1 MRWLQIIFA
10 VLVMIVGGN
19 NIMAIEEA
27 PYKVVKKN
35 NKFEIRDYDTYIIA
49 ETSVTGNLE
58 EAGNKAFGKL
68 FKYISGNN
76 KAREKVAMTSPVT
89 QKADGEKI
97 KMTAPVE
104 QQKAKDSWKVSFV
117 MPSSYTMKTIPKPD
131 DSNII
136 LKEIPAR
143 RIAAI
148 RYSGTWSEKRY
159 LQHKLKLENWIST
172 NNLTSAGDVIWA
184 RYNPPF
190 TPWFLRRNEV
200 LIPINSNDKQ
210 KTSDKSTKGEI

>member
-1 MRWLQIIFA
+1 MRWLRIIFA
-10 VLVMIVGGN
+10 LLIMIVGG

-27 PYKVVKKN
+27 PYTVVKKD
-35 NKFEIRDYDTYIIA
+35 NKFEIRDYDSYIIA
-49 ETSVTGNLE
+49 ETSVTGE
-58 EAGNKAFGKL
+58 IEDAGSKAFGKL

>member
-1 MRWLQIIFA
+1 MKWLRIIF
-10 VLVMIVGGN
+10 VLLVTIIGGE

-27 PYKVVKKN
+27 PYTVVKKDN
-35 NKFEIRDYDTYIIA
+35 IFEIRDYDSYIIA
-49 ETSVTGNLE
+49 ETSVEGNLE
-58 EAGNKAFGKL
+58 NAGNKAFGKL

-76 KAREKVAMTSPVT
+76 KAQEKVAMTSPVT

-104 QQKAKDSWKVSFV
+104 QQKAKDRWKVSFI
-117 MPSSYTMKTIPKPD
+117 MPSSYTMQTIPKPN
-131 DSNII
+131 DSNIV
-136 LKEIPAR
+136 LKKVPAR

-159 LQHKLKLENWIST
+159 IQHKSKLEEWIST
-172 NNLTSAGDVIWA
+172 NNLTRSGDEVIWA

-200 LIPINSNDKQ
+200 LITIKSNQEQ
-210 KTSDKSTKGEI
+210 KTSDK

>member
-10 VLVMIVGGN
+10 LLIMIVGGN

-27 PYKVVKKN
+27 PYTVVKKD
-35 NKFEIRDYDTYIIA
+35 NKFEIRDYDSYIIA
-49 ETSVTGNLE
+49 ETSVTGDIE
-58 EAGNKAFGKL
+58 DAGSKAFGRL

-76 KAREKVAMTSPVT
+76 KARAKVAMTSPVT

-117 MPSSYTMKTIPKPD
+117 MPSSYTMETIPKPD
-131 DSNII
+131 DSKII
-136 LKEIPAR
+136 LKEVPAR

-148 RYSGTWSEKRY
+148 RYSGTWSKQRY
-159 LQHKLKLENWIST
+159 LEHKLKLESWIST
-172 NNLTSAGDVIWA
+172 NNLTTEGDVIWA
-184 RYNPPF
+184 KYNPPF

-200 LIPINSNDKQ
+200 LIPIDSDDKQ
-210 KTSDKSTKGEI
+210 KTLDKSTK

>member
-1 MRWLQIIFA
+1 MRWLRIILA

-27 PYKVVKKN
+27 PYKVVKKD
-35 NKFEIRDYDTYIIA
+35 NKFEIRDYDSYIIA
-49 ETSVTGNLE
+49 ETSVTGKIE
-58 EAGNKAFGKL
+58 DAGSKAFGRL

-76 KAREKVAMTSPVT
+76 KTREKVAMTSPVT

-117 MPSSYTMKTIPKPD
+117 MPSSYTMETIPKPD

-136 LKEIPAR
+136 LKEVPAR

-148 RYSGTWSEKRY
+148 RYSGTWSKQRY
-159 LQHKLKLENWIST
+159 LEHKLKLENWIST

-184 RYNPPF
+184 KYNPPF
-190 TPWFLRRNEV
+190 TPWFLRRNEI
-200 LIPINSNDKQ
+200 LIPINSNEKQ
-210 KTSDKSTKGEI
+210 KTLDKSTK

>member
-1 MRWLQIIFA
+1 MKWLRIIFV
-10 VLVMIVGGN
+10 VLVMVIGGN

-27 PYKVVKKN
+27 PYTVVKKE
-35 NKFEIRDYDTYIIA
+35 NKFEIRDYDSYIIA
-49 ETSVTGNLE
+49 ETSVTGDIE
-58 EAGNKAFGKL
+58 DAGSKAFGRL

-89 QKADGEKI
+89 QKANGEKI

-117 MPSSYTMKTIPKPD
+117 MPSSYTMETIPKPD
-131 DSNII
+131 DSKII

-148 RYSGTWSEKRY
+148 RYSGSWSKQRY
-159 LQHKLKLENWIST
+159 LQHKVKLENWMST
-172 NNLTSAGDVIWA
+172 NNLTCAGDIIWA
-184 RYNPPF
+184 KYNPPF

-200 LIPINSNDKQ
+200 LIPINSNKKQNNGDK
-210 KTSDKSTKGEI
+210 

>member
-1 MRWLQIIFA
+1 MRWLRIMS
-10 VLVMIVGGN
+10 VLLVMIIGGN
-19 NIMAIEEA
+19 NIMAIEKA
-27 PYKVVKKN
+27 PYTVVKKD

-49 ETSVTGNLE
+49 ETSVKGDLE
-58 EAGNKAFGKL
+58 DAGNKAFGRL

-76 KAREKVAMTSPVT
+76 NAKQKVAMTSPVT

-104 QQKAKDSWKVSFV
+104 QKKAEDSWKVSFI
-117 MPSSYTMKTIPKPD
+117 MPSSYTMETIPKPN
-131 DSNII
+131 DSRIV

-148 RYSGTWSEKRY
+148 RYSGTWSENRY
-159 LQHKLKLENWIST
+159 IKHKSKLEAWIST

-190 TPWFLRRNEV
+190 TPWFLRRNEI
-200 LIPINSNDKQ
+200 LIPIE
-210 KTSDKSTKGEI
+210 SDEVEENERKKIQ